1 MRTNLIKIENKQP
14 IVDGKLDMVIA
25 FDTTGSMS
33 SYIDQVKDHVKGL
46 VPQLMKDNPNMR
58 IGIVAFGDY
67 CDMKSATV
75 FGDAYQVLHPT
86 DNEEDIISFVKNAKS
101 TGGGDSAEFY
111 ELVIKKITE
120 ETPWRE
126 DATKTVLF
134 IADSYPHEVGYSYR
148 KIVKNAQIDWREEAR
163 KASEKGI
170 QFDTISI
177 HGSRYES
184 KYEWYEELSHIT
196 DGVYSEFKSS
206 QKTSD
211 YIKTVAYARGGEATK
226 ALFCA
231 TMDSFKND
239 AEMSAVYNTYAKE
252 VVFKD

>member
-1 MRTNLIKIENKQP
+1 MRTNLIKIENKHTT
-14 IVDGKLDMVIA
+14 VDGKLDMVIA

-33 SYIDQVKDHVKGL
+33 SYLGQVKSHVSSL
-46 VPQLMKDNPNMR
+46 VPQLLKDNPDMR

-67 CDMKSATV
+67 CDMNSADD
-75 FGDAYQVLHPT
+75 FGKAYQVLHPT
-86 DNEEDIISFVKNAKS
+86 NKKNDIISFVRKAKD
-101 TGGGDSAEFY
+101 TGGGDSDEFY

-126 DATKTVLF
+126 DAVKSVLF
-134 IADSYPHEVGYSYR
+134 IADCNPHPVGYSYPG
-148 KIVKNAQIDWREEAR
+148 KVENSQIDWREEAR

-177 HGSRYES
+177 YGSRF
-184 KYEWYEELSHIT
+184 KWYEELAHIT
-196 DGVYSEFKSS
+196 DGVYSEFKSAGN
-206 QKTSD
+206 TSN

-239 AEMSAVYNTYAKE
+239 AEMSAVYNAYAKE

>member
-25 FDTTGSMS
+25 FDTTGSMY
-33 SYIDQVKDHVKGL
+33 SYIGQVKDHVSGL
-46 VPQLMKDNPNMR
+46 IPQLLKDNPNMR

-86 DNEEDIISFVKNAKS
+86 NNKKSIISFIKNAKN
-101 TGGGDSAEFY
+101 TNGGDGDEFY

-134 IADSYPHEVGYSYR
+134 IADANPHGVGYSYGS
-148 KIVKNAQIDWREEAR
+148 IVQNAQIDWKEEAR

-170 QFDTISI
+170 HFDTISI
-177 HGSRYES
+177 HGDRF
-184 KYEWYEELSHIT
+184 EWYEELAHIT
-196 DGVYSEFKSS
+196 DGIYTEFKSS

-211 YIKTVAYARGGEATK
+211 YIKTVAYARGGEATRE
-226 ALFCA
+226 LFCS
-231 TMDSFKND
+231 TMDSFKDD
-239 AEMSAVYNTYAKE
+239 AEMSAVYYAYAKE

>member
-1 MRTNLIKIENKQP
+1 MRTNLIKIENQQP

-25 FDTTGSMS
+25 FDTTGSMN
-33 SYIDQVKDHVKGL
+33 SYIGQVKSHVSGL
-46 VPQLMKDNPNMR
+46 VPQLLKDNSNMR

-67 CDMKSATV
+67 CDMKSATR

-86 DNEEDIISFVKNAKS
+86 DNEKDIISFVKNAKG
-101 TGGGDSAEFY
+101 TGGGDSDEFY

-126 DATKTVLF
+126 DATKSVLF
-134 IADSYPHEVGYSYR
+134 IADANPHKVGYSYGN
-148 KIVKNAQIDWREEAR
+148 IVQNAQIDWREEAK

-177 HGSRYES
+177 HGGRTS
-184 KYEWYEELSHIT
+184 WYEELAHIT
-196 DGVYSEFKSS
+196 DGIYTEFRSS

-211 YIKTVAYARGGEATK
+211 YIKTVAYARGGETTK
-226 ALFCA
+226 ELFCA

-239 AEMSAVYNTYAKE
+239 AEMSAVYNAYAKE

>member
-25 FDTTGSMS
+25 FDTTGSMN
-33 SYIDQVKDHVKGL
+33 SYIGQVKDHVSGL
-46 VPQLMKDNPNMR
+46 VPQLLKDNPNMR

-75 FGDAYQVLHPT
+75 FGNAYQVLYPT
-86 DNEEDIISFVKNAKS
+86 DNEEDIISFVKNAKG
-101 TGGGDSAEFY
+101 TNGGDGDEFY

-134 IADSYPHEVGYSYR
+134 IADANPHKVGYSYGN
-148 KIVKNAQIDWREEAR
+148 IVQNAQIDWKEEAR

-177 HGSRYES
+177 HGSSYG
-184 KYEWYEELSHIT
+184 WYEELAHIT
-196 DGVYSEFKSS
+196 DGIYTEFRSS

-239 AEMSAVYNTYAKE
+239 AEMSAVYSAYAKE

>member
-25 FDTTGSMS
+25 FDTTGSMN
-33 SYIDQVKDHVKGL
+33 SYIGQVKDHVSGL
-46 VPQLMKDNPNMR
+46 VPQLLKDNPNMR

-86 DNEEDIISFVKNAKS
+86 DNEKDIISFVKNAKG
-101 TGGGDSAEFY
+101 TGGGDGDEFY

-134 IADSYPHEVGYSYR
+134 IADANPHKVGYSFGN
-148 KIVKNAQIDWREEAR
+148 IVQNAQIDWKEEAR

-177 HGSRYES
+177 HGSSYG
-184 KYEWYEELSHIT
+184 WYEELAHIT
-196 DGVYSEFKSS
+196 DGIYTEFRSS

-239 AEMSAVYNTYAKE
+239 AEMSAVYNVYAKE

>member
-14 IVDGKLDMVIA
+14 LVDGKLDMVIA
-25 FDTTGSMS
+25 FDTTGSMN
-33 SYIDQVKDHVKGL
+33 SYIGQVKDHVSGL
-46 VPQLMKDNPNMR
+46 VPQLLKDNPNMR

-75 FGDAYQVLHPT
+75 FGTAYQVLHPT
-86 DNEEDIISFVKNAKS
+86 NNEKDIISFVKNAKG
-101 TGGGDSAEFY
+101 TCGGDSNEFY

-134 IADSYPHEVGYSYR
+134 IADANPHKVGYSYGN
-148 KIVKNAQIDWREEAR
+148 IVQNAQIDWKEEAR

-177 HGSRYES
+177 HGGSY
-184 KYEWYEELSHIT
+184 KWYEELSHIT
-196 DGVYSEFKSS
+196 DGVYSAFKSAGN
-206 QKTSD
+206 TSN
-211 YIKTVAYARGGEATK
+211 YIKTVAYARGGEATRN
-226 ALFCA
+226 LFCA
-231 TMDSFKND
+231 TMDSFKDD
-239 AEMSAVYNTYAKE
+239 AEMSAVYNAYAKE

>member
-1 MRTNLIKIENKQP
+1 MRTNLIKIENKQS

-25 FDTTGSMS
+25 FDTTGSMN
-33 SYIDQVKDHVKGL
+33 SYIGQVKDHVSGL
-46 VPQLMKDNPNMR
+46 VPQLLKDNPNMR

-75 FGDAYQVLHPT
+75 FGNAYQVLHPT
-86 DNEEDIISFVKNAKS
+86 NNEEDIISFVKNAKG
-101 TGGGDSAEFY
+101 TGGGDGDEFY

-134 IADSYPHEVGYSYR
+134 IADANPHKVGYSYGD
-148 KIVKNAQIDWREEAR
+148 IVQNAQIDWKEEAR

-177 HGSRYES
+177 HGSRYG
-184 KYEWYEELSHIT
+184 WYEELAHIT
-196 DGVYSEFKSS
+196 NGIYTEFRSS

-211 YIKTVAYARGGEATK
+211 YIKTVAYAKGGEVTK

-239 AEMSAVYNTYAKE
+239 AEMSAVYSAYAKE
-252 VVFKD
+252 VVFKK

>member
-14 IVDGKLDMVIA
+14 IADGKLDMVIA
-25 FDTTGSMS
+25 FDTTGSMC
-33 SYIDQVKDHVKGL
+33 SYIDQVKNHVSGL
-46 VPQLMKDNPNMR
+46 VPQLLRDNPNMK
-58 IGIVAFGDY
+58 IGVVAFGDY
-67 CDMKSATV
+67 CDMISATN
-75 FGDAYQVLHPT
+75 FGRAYQVLQPT
-86 DNEEDIISFVKNAKS
+86 NDEKEIISFVKKAQE
-101 TGGGDSAEFY
+101 TGGGDGDEFY

-126 DATKTVLF
+126 DATKSVLF
-134 IADSYPHEVGYSYR
+134 IADAAPHKVGYSYGN
-148 KIVKNAQIDWREEAR
+148 IVKNAQIDWREEAK

-177 HGSRYES
+177 HGGRLS
-184 KYEWYEELSHIT
+184 WYEELAHIT
-196 DGVYSEFKSS
+196 DGIYTEFRSS
-206 QKTSD
+206 NKTSE

-239 AEMSAVYNTYAKE
+239 AEMSAVYNVYAKE
-252 VVFKD
+252 IVFKD

>member
-1 MRTNLIKIENKQP
+1 MRTNLIKIENKQT

-33 SYIDQVKDHVKGL
+33 RYIGQVKDHVSGL
-46 VPQLMKDNPNMR
+46 VPQLLKDNPNMR

-86 DNEEDIISFVKNAKS
+86 DNEKDIISFVKNAKG
-101 TGGGDSAEFY
+101 TAGGDIDEFY

-126 DATKTVLF
+126 DAVKSVLF
-134 IADSYPHEVGYSYR
+134 IADCNPHPVGYSYPG
-148 KIVKNAQIDWREEAR
+148 KVENSQIDWREEAK

-177 HGSRYES
+177 HGSTY
-184 KYEWYEELSHIT
+184 KWYEELAHIT
-196 DGVYSEFKSS
+196 DGVYSAFKSS
-206 QKTSD
+206 GNTSN

-226 ALFCA
+226 ELFCA

-239 AEMSAVYNTYAKE
+239 AEMSAVYSAYAKE

>member
-33 SYIDQVKDHVKGL
+33 RYIGQVKGHVSGL
-46 VPQLMKDNPNMR
+46 VPQLLKDNPNMR

-86 DNEEDIISFVKNAKS
+86 DNEEDIISFVKNAKD
-101 TGGGDSAEFY
+101 TGGGDGDEFY

-134 IADSYPHEVGYSYR
+134 IADANPHRVGYSYGN
-148 KIVKNAQIDWREEAR
+148 IVQNAQIDWKEEAR

-177 HGSRYES
+177 HGSSYG
-184 KYEWYEELSHIT
+184 WYEELAHIT
-196 DGVYSEFKSS
+196 DGIYTEFRSS

-231 TMDSFKND
+231 TMNSFKND
-239 AEMSAVYNTYAKE
+239 TEMSAVYSAYAKE

>member
-1 MRTNLIKIENKQP
+1 MRTNLIKIENKQS
-14 IVDGKLDMVIA
+14 IIDGKLDMVIA

-33 SYIDQVKDHVKGL
+33 SYIDQVKDHVRSLG
-46 VPQLMKDNPNMR
+46 PQLLKDNPNMR

-67 CDMKSATV
+67 CDMKRATV
-75 FGDAYQVLHPT
+75 FGDAYQVLYPT
-86 DNEEDIISFVKNAKS
+86 NNEEDIISFVKNAKS
-101 TGGGDSAEFY
+101 TGGGDCDEFY

-134 IADSYPHEVGYSYR
+134 IADSYPHKVGYSYR
-148 KIVKNAQIDWREEAR
+148 NIVKNAQIDWKEEAR

-177 HGSRYES
+177 HGSRYG
-184 KYEWYEELSHIT
+184 WYEELSHIT
-196 DGVYSEFKSS
+196 DGVYTWFKSS

-211 YIKTVAYARGGEATK
+211 YIKTVAYARGGETTK

-231 TMDSFKND
+231 TMNSFKDD

>member
-25 FDTTGSMS
+25 FDTTGSMY
-33 SYIDQVKDHVKGL
+33 SYIGQVKNHVSGL
-46 VPQLMKDNPNMR
+46 VPQLLKDNPNMR

-75 FGDAYQVLHPT
+75 FRNAYQVLYPT
-86 DNEEDIISFVKNAKS
+86 DNEKDIISFVKNAKNTS
-101 TGGGDSAEFY
+101 GGDGDEFY

-134 IADSYPHEVGYSYR
+134 IADANPHKVGYSYGN
-148 KIVKNAQIDWREEAR
+148 IVQNAQIDWKEEAR

-177 HGSRYES
+177 HGSSYG
-184 KYEWYEELSHIT
+184 WYEELAHIT
-196 DGVYSEFKSS
+196 DGIYTEFRSS

-226 ALFCA
+226 ELFCA
-231 TMDSFKND
+231 TMDSFKGD
-239 AEMSAVYNTYAKE
+239 AEMSAVYNAYAKE

>member
-1 MRTNLIKIENKQP
+1 MRTNLIKIENKQS

-33 SYIDQVKDHVKGL
+33 SYIDQVKNHVNSL
-46 VPQLMKDNPNMR
+46 VPQLLKDNPNMR

-75 FGDAYQVLHPT
+75 FGDAYQVLYPT
-86 DNEEDIISFVKNAKS
+86 NNEEDIISFVKNAKN
-101 TGGGDSAEFY
+101 TDGGDSDEFY
-111 ELVIKKITE
+111 ELVIKKIIK

-134 IADSYPHEVGYSYR
+134 IADAEPHKVGYSYR

-177 HGSRYES
+177 HGSRYG
-184 KYEWYEELSHIT
+184 WYEELSHIT
-196 DGVYSEFKSS
+196 DGVYTEFKSS

-231 TMDSFKND
+231 TMNSFKND

>member
-1 MRTNLIKIENKQP
+1 MRTNLIKIENKQTT
-14 IVDGKLDMVIA
+14 VDGKLDMVIA

-33 SYIDQVKDHVKGL
+33 SYLSQVKGHVSSL
-46 VPQLMKDNPNMR
+46 VPQLLKDNPDMR

-67 CDMKSATV
+67 CDMNSADD
-75 FGDAYQVLHPT
+75 FGKAYQVLHPT
-86 DNEEDIISFVKNAKS
+86 NKENDIISFVRKAKDTS
-101 TGGGDSAEFY
+101 GGDSDEFY

-126 DATKTVLF
+126 DAVKSVLF
-134 IADSYPHEVGYSYR
+134 IADCNPHPVGYSYPG
-148 KIVKNAQIDWREEAR
+148 KVENSQINWREEAR

-177 HGSRYES
+177 HGSSY
-184 KYEWYEELSHIT
+184 KWYEELAHIT
-196 DGVYSEFKSS
+196 DGVYSAFKSAGN
-206 QKTSD
+206 TSN

-239 AEMSAVYNTYAKE
+239 AEMSAVYNAYVKE

>member
-25 FDTTGSMS
+25 FDTTGSMN
-33 SYIDQVKDHVKGL
+33 SYIGQVKDHVSGL
-46 VPQLMKDNPNMR
+46 VPQLLKDNPNMR

-75 FGDAYQVLHPT
+75 FGNAYQVLHPT
-86 DNEEDIISFVKNAKS
+86 DNEEDIISFVKNAKG
-101 TGGGDSAEFY
+101 TNGGDGDEFY

-134 IADSYPHEVGYSYR
+134 IADANPHKVGYSYGN
-148 KIVKNAQIDWREEAR
+148 IVQNAQIDWKEEAR

-177 HGSRYES
+177 HGSSYG
-184 KYEWYEELSHIT
+184 WYEELAHIT
-196 DGVYSEFKSS
+196 DGIYTEFRSS

-239 AEMSAVYNTYAKE
+239 AEMSAVYNAYAKE

>member
-1 MRTNLIKIENKQP
+1 MRTNLIKIENKQF

-33 SYIDQVKDHVKGL
+33 SYIYQVKNHVNSL
-46 VPQLMKDNPNMR
+46 VPQLLKDNPNMR

-67 CDMKSATV
+67 CDMKNATV
-75 FGDAYQVLHPT
+75 FGDAYQVLYPT
-86 DNEEDIISFVKNAKS
+86 NNEEDIISFVKNAKN
-101 TGGGDSAEFY
+101 TNGGDSDEFY
-111 ELVIKKITE
+111 ELVIKKIIK

-134 IADSYPHEVGYSYR
+134 IADAEPHKVGYSYK

-177 HGSRYES
+177 HGSRYG
-184 KYEWYEELSHIT
+184 WYEELSHIT
-196 DGVYSEFKSS
+196 DGVYTEFKSS

-231 TMDSFKND
+231 TMNSFKND

>member
-1 MRTNLIKIENKQP
+1 MRTNLIKIENKQS

-33 SYIDQVKDHVKGL
+33 SYISQVKDHVSGL
-46 VPQLMKDNPNMR
+46 VPQLLKDNPNMR

-67 CDMKSATV
+67 CDMRSATD
-75 FGDAYQVLHPT
+75 FGAAYQVLHPT
-86 DNEEDIISFVKNAKS
+86 DDKDAIIKFVKEAEN
-101 TGGGDSAEFY
+101 TFGGDGDEFY

-126 DATKTVLF
+126 DATKTVLL
-134 IADSYPHEVGYSYR
+134 IADANPHKVGYSLNN
-148 KIVKNAQIDWREEAR
+148 KVQNAQIDWREEAR

-177 HGSRYES
+177 HGGINS
-184 KYEWYEELSHIT
+184 WYEELSHIT
-196 DGVYSEFKSS
+196 DGIYTKFRSS
-206 QKTSD
+206 NKTSD
-211 YIKTVAYARGGEATK
+211 YIKTVAYARGGEATRT
-226 ALFCA
+226 LFCA
-231 TMDSFKND
+231 TMDSFKDD

-252 VVFKD
+252 IVFKD

>member
-25 FDTTGSMS
+25 FDTTGSMN
-33 SYIDQVKDHVKGL
+33 SYIGQVKDHVSGL
-46 VPQLMKDNPNMR
+46 VPQLLKDNPNMR

-75 FGDAYQVLHPT
+75 FGNAYQVLYPT
-86 DNEEDIISFVKNAKS
+86 DNEEDIISFVKNAKGTS
-101 TGGGDSAEFY
+101 GGDGDEFY

-134 IADSYPHEVGYSYR
+134 IADANPHKVGYSYGN
-148 KIVKNAQIDWREEAR
+148 IVQNAQIDWKEEAR

-177 HGSRYES
+177 HGSSYG
-184 KYEWYEELSHIT
+184 WYEELAHIT
-196 DGVYSEFKSS
+196 DGIYTEFRSS

-239 AEMSAVYNTYAKE
+239 AEMSAVYNAYAKE

>member
-25 FDTTGSMS
+25 FDTTGSMN
-33 SYIDQVKDHVKGL
+33 SYIGQVKDHVSGL
-46 VPQLMKDNPNMR
+46 VPQLLKDNPNMR

-75 FGDAYQVLHPT
+75 FGNAYQVLYPT
-86 DNEEDIISFVKNAKS
+86 DNEEDIISFVKNAKGTS
-101 TGGGDSAEFY
+101 GGDGDEFY

-134 IADSYPHEVGYSYR
+134 IADDNPHKVGYSYGN
-148 KIVKNAQIDWREEAR
+148 IVQNAQIDWKEEAR

-177 HGSRYES
+177 HGSSYG
-184 KYEWYEELSHIT
+184 WYEELAHIT
-196 DGVYSEFKSS
+196 DGIYTEFRSS

-239 AEMSAVYNTYAKE
+239 AEMSAVYNAYAKE

>member
-1 MRTNLIKIENKQP
+1 MRTNLIKIENKQS

-33 SYIDQVKDHVKGL
+33 SYIDQVKDHVRGL
-46 VPQLMKDNPNMR
+46 VPQLLKDNPNMR

-67 CDMKSATV
+67 CDMESATV
-75 FGDAYQVLHPT
+75 FGDAYQVLYPT
-86 DNEEDIISFVKNAKS
+86 NNEEDIISFVKNAKS
-101 TGGGDSAEFY
+101 TDGGDSDEFY
-111 ELVIKKITE
+111 ELVIKKIIK

-134 IADSYPHEVGYSYR
+134 IADSYPHKVGYSYR
-148 KIVKNAQIDWREEAR
+148 NIVKNAQIDWKEEAR

-177 HGSRYES
+177 YGSR
-184 KYEWYEELSHIT
+184 YEWYEELSHIT

>member
-1 MRTNLIKIENKQP
+1 MRTNLIKIENKQS

-25 FDTTGSMS
+25 FDTTGSMG
-33 SYIDQVKDHVKGL
+33 SYIGQVKNHVSGL
-46 VPQLMKDNPNMR
+46 VPQLLKDNPNMR

-86 DNEEDIISFVKNAKS
+86 DNEKDIISFVKKAKG
-101 TGGGDSAEFY
+101 TGGGDGDEFY

-134 IADSYPHEVGYSYR
+134 IADASPHKVGYSYGN
-148 KIVKNAQIDWREEAR
+148 IVQNAQIDWREEAK

-177 HGSRYES
+177 HGSRFG
-184 KYEWYEELSHIT
+184 WYEELAHIT
-196 DGVYSEFKSS
+196 DGIYTEFRSS

-226 ALFCA
+226 ELFCA
-231 TMDSFKND
+231 TMSSFKND
-239 AEMSAVYNTYAKE
+239 AEMSAVYNAYAKE

>member
-25 FDTTGSMS
+25 FDTTGSMN
-33 SYIDQVKDHVKGL
+33 SYIGQVKDHVSGL
-46 VPQLMKDNPNMR
+46 VPQLLKDNPNMR

-75 FGDAYQVLHPT
+75 FGNAYQVLYPT
-86 DNEEDIISFVKNAKS
+86 NNEEDIISFVKNAKG
-101 TGGGDSAEFY
+101 TNGGDGDEFY

-134 IADSYPHEVGYSYR
+134 IADANPHKVGYSYGN
-148 KIVKNAQIDWREEAR
+148 IVQNAQIDWKEEAR

-177 HGSRYES
+177 HGSSYG
-184 KYEWYEELSHIT
+184 WYEELAHIT
-196 DGVYSEFKSS
+196 DGIYTEFRSS

-239 AEMSAVYNTYAKE
+239 AEMSAVYNAYAKE

>member
-25 FDTTGSMS
+25 FDTTGSMV
-33 SYIDQVKDHVKGL
+33 SYIGQVKNHVSDL
-46 VPQLMKDNPNMR
+46 VPQLLKDNPNMR

-86 DNEEDIISFVKNAKS
+86 DNEEDIISFVKKAKE
-101 TGGGDSAEFY
+101 TCGGDRDEFY

-134 IADSYPHEVGYSYR
+134 IADASPHKVGYSYGN
-148 KIVKNAQIDWREEAR
+148 IVQNAQIDWREEAK

-177 HGSRYES
+177 HGSRFG
-184 KYEWYEELSHIT
+184 WYEELAYIT
-196 DGVYSEFKSS
+196 DGIYTEFRSS
-206 QKTSD
+206 KKTSD

-226 ALFCA
+226 ELFCA

-239 AEMSAVYNTYAKE
+239 TEMSAVYNAYAKE

>member
-25 FDTTGSMS
+25 FDTTGSMN
-33 SYIDQVKDHVKGL
+33 SYIGQVKDHVSGL
-46 VPQLMKDNPNMR
+46 VPQLLKDNPNMR

-75 FGDAYQVLHPT
+75 FGNAYQVLHPT
-86 DNEEDIISFVKNAKS
+86 DNEEDIISFVKNAKG
-101 TGGGDSAEFY
+101 TNGGDGDEFY

-134 IADSYPHEVGYSYR
+134 IADANPHKVGYSYGN
-148 KIVKNAQIDWREEAR
+148 IVQNAQIDWKEEAR

-177 HGSRYES
+177 HGSSYG
-184 KYEWYEELSHIT
+184 WYEELAHIT
-196 DGVYSEFKSS
+196 DGIYTEFRSS

-239 AEMSAVYNTYAKE
+239 AEMSAVYSAYAKE

>member
-33 SYIDQVKDHVKGL
+33 SYIDQVKNHVNGL
-46 VPQLMKDNPNMR
+46 VPQLLKDNPNMR

-67 CDMKSATV
+67 CDMRSATD
-75 FGDAYQVLHPT
+75 FGRAYQVLQPT
-86 DNEEDIISFVKNAKS
+86 NDEEKIISFVKKAKE
-101 TGGGDSAEFY
+101 TGGGDGDEFY

-126 DATKTVLF
+126 DATKTVLL
-134 IADSYPHEVGYSYR
+134 IADANPHKVGYSYNN
-148 KIVKNAQIDWREEAR
+148 IVRNAQIDWREEAR

-177 HGSRYES
+177 H
-184 KYEWYEELSHIT
+184 T
-196 DGVYSEFKSS
+196 N
-206 QKTSD
+206 
-211 YIKTVAYARGGEATK
+211 
-226 ALFCA
+226 
-231 TMDSFKND
+231 KN
-239 AEMSAVYNTYAKE
+239 S
-252 VVFKD
+252 

>member
-1 MRTNLIKIENKQP
+1 MRTNLIKIENKQT

-25 FDTTGSMS
+25 FDTTGSMN
-33 SYIDQVKDHVKGL
+33 SYIGQVKNHVSGL
-46 VPQLMKDNPNMR
+46 VPQLLKDNPNMR

-86 DNEEDIISFVKNAKS
+86 DNEKDIISFVKNAKG
-101 TGGGDSAEFY
+101 TGGGDSDEFY

-134 IADSYPHEVGYSYR
+134 IADCNPHKVGYSYG
-148 KIVKNAQIDWREEAR
+148 KIVQNAQIDWREEAK

-170 QFDTISI
+170 QFDTMSI
-177 HGSRYES
+177 HGKQYG
-184 KYEWYEELSHIT
+184 WYEELAHIT
-196 DGVYSEFKSS
+196 DGIYTDFKSYD
-206 QKTSD
+206 KTSE
-211 YIKTVAYARGGEATK
+211 YIKTVAYARGGEATRE
-226 ALFCA
+226 LFCA

-239 AEMSAVYNTYAKE
+239 AEMASVYSVYAKE
-252 VVFKD
+252 IVFKD